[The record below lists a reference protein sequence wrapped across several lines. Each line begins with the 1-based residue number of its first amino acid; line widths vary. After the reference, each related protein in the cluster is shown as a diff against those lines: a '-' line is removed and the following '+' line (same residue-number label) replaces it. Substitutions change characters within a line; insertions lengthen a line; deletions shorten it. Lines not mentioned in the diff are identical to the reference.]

1 MTLFRQ
7 ETEIMLKE
15 IINRRF
21 VKPALAFQAAFMAGM
36 ISSEAHAGGTN
47 FSTIA
52 RNITESIEEL
62 PGMIT
67 GISYMLGL
75 LLGVLGV
82 LKVKDHVENPSQTP
96 MKDGAIRLAAG
107 GALFALPIVY
117 ESMLNTIGTTGT
129 LIAPAELSKVKFN
142 VR

>member
-1 MTLFRQ
+1 MTKFKSR
-7 ETEIMLKE
+7 
-15 IINRRF
+15 II
-21 VKPALAFQAAFMAGM
+21 QTQAGM
-36 ISSEAHAGGTN
+36 TAALLVGMKEAEANT
-47 FSTIA
+47 FSDIA
-52 RNITESIEEL
+52 ANITRSVEEL

-67 GISYMLGL
+67 GFSYLFGL

-96 MKDGAIRLAAG
+96 LKDGAIRMASG

-117 ESMLNTIGTTGT
+117 ESMGNTIGTTGVQV
-129 LIAPAELSKVKFN
+129 APAILNRVEFQ

>member
-1 MTLFRQ
+1 MKKLQKYMIRAQAVIFAA
-7 ETEIMLKE
+7 M
-15 IINRRF
+15 F
-21 VKPALAFQAAFMAGM
+21 VGANEAQA
-36 ISSEAHAGGTN
+36 N
-47 FSTIA
+47 DFSNIA
-52 RNITESIEEL
+52 ENITRSIEQV

-67 GISYMLGL
+67 GLSYMLGL

-96 MKDGAIRLAAG
+96 LKDGAIRMASG

-117 ESMLNTIGTTGT
+117 EAMLNTIGDTSTFVTPAT
-129 LIAPAELSKVKFN
+129 LSRVDFN